1 MSPGTLPT
9 VQYAIE
15 KRGKPNVQHC
25 SLHAN
30 ADNFNMQDVKD
41 RFEQN
46 PSYVALP
53 REYQVHMHLLLRLGQ
68 QAKSLEDAKGV
79 LAKAVELAEWA
90 LPVGVPQA
98 MTEIM
103 HKGVKVLVPKRD
115 GTGSRE

>member
-1 MSPGTLPT
+1 MSPGTVPT
-9 VQYAIE
+9 VQSATE
-15 KRGKPNVQHC
+15 EGGKPNVQHY

-103 HKGVKVLVPKRD
+103 HKGVRVLVPKRD
-115 GTGSRE
+115 GTNV